1 MAYAYTVTGSE
12 DGTVNRYADLIREGV
27 GNCNN
32 QAQIVG
38 VYGNRTRAENAAKK
52 YIENS
57 YRAVDRASEDYNINI
72 DKCEWITLMEGQS
85 KDKIYGYYSM
95 GAQSTVEKFYLG

>member
-1 MAYAYTVTGSE
+1 MVRILIMAYAYTVTGSE
-12 DGTVNRYADLIREGV
+12 DG
-27 GNCNN
+27 
-32 QAQIVG
+32 IVG

-85 KDKIYGYYSM
+85 KEKIYGYHSM

>member
-1 MAYAYTVTGSE
+1 MVGILIMAYAYTVTGSE
-12 DGTVNRYADLIREGV
+12 DG
-27 GNCNN
+27 
-32 QAQIVG
+32 IVG

-52 YIENS
+52 YIKSS
-57 YRAVDRASEDYNINI
+57 YGCDREDYNINI

-85 KDKIYGYYSM
+85 KDKIYGSYSI